1 MLVHGLSEFLGTALL
16 IGAIAFSGKT
26 LFIVIAFALAV
37 FLSGPISGGHL
48 NPAVTLWAF
57 LSGKIGGTRA
67 VHHVVAQVLA
77 AVAVYILKSRI
88 L

>member
-1 MLVHGLSEFLGTALL
+1 MLIHGLSEFLGTALL
-16 IGAIAFSGKT
+16 IGTIAFSGKT

-37 FLSGPISGGHL
+37 LITGPISGGHL

-67 VHHVVAQVLA
+67 IHHVIAQLLA
-77 AVAVYILKSRI
+77 AAAVYLVKSRM
-88 L
+88 